1 MWDEN
6 GDWLENEPEGAK
18 ELNRL
23 LCRPMKHLWMEPPE
37 SRARQ
42 GQVRGMD
49 LFGVGMRVLEW
60 G

>member
-6 GDWLENEPEGAK
+6 GEWLENEPEGAK

-23 LCRPMKHLWMEPPE
+23 LCRPLKHLWMEPPE

-42 GQVRGMD
+42 GQVRG
-49 LFGVGMRVLEW
+49 GVWLCP
-60 G
+60 